1 MLLKAYVALITR
13 LTTPLQRDDRGASAV
28 EYALLVALIAVAIVV
43 TMTALG
49 AKISGMF
56 TTVTNDI

>member
-1 MLLKAYVALITR
+1 MILKAYVALSTF
-13 LTTPLQRDDRGASAV
+13 LTTPLRRDDRGASAV